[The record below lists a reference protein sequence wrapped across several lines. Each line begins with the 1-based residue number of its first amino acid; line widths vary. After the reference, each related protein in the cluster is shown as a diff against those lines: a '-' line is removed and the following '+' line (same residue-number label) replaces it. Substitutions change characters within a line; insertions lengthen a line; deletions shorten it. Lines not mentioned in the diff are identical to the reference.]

1 MAAGALASGRRR
13 PLDLDDPSKGTMMED
28 LALEVCLAR

>member
-1 MAAGALASGRRR
+1 MAAGGSPLEGR
-13 PLDLDDPSKGTMMED
+13 PLDLDDPSKGTMMEN